1 VKSGEHFP
9 SEEKSDDVLNAPFPA
24 IIPRSER
31 VEQVEVIPIEALLKI
46 ATLCVALATLIINV
60 RTILAINKEHR
71 KRRR

>member
-1 VKSGEHFP
+1 MKSDERFP
-9 SEEKSDDVLNAPFPA
+9 SEEKPDDVLNTPFPA
-24 IIPRSER
+24 IIPRPGR
-31 VEQVEVIPIEALLKI
+31 GEQAEVIPIEALLKI

>member
-1 VKSGEHFP
+1 MKSGEHFP
-9 SEEKSDDVLNAPFPA
+9 SEEKSDDVLNAPFST

-31 VEQVEVIPIEALLKI
+31 AEQAEVIPIDALLKI

-71 KRRR
+71 KRGR